1 MTENRID
8 ERIEARVESPM
19 RRFNVHGF
27 KRVPHAYVP
36 TLVIGAIVVITAT
49 AIFMINILGK

>member
-1 MTENRID
+1 
-8 ERIEARVESPM
+8 M